1 MSRHGICEES
11 AGGWLYRGN
20 SRDSHDKGYDF

>member
-20 SRDSHDKGYDF
+20 SRDSHDKEYEF